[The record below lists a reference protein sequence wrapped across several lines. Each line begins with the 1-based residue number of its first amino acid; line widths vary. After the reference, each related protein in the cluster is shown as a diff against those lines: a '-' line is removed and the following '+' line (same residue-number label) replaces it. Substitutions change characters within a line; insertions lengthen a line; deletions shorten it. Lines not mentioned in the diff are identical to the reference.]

1 MQARDP
7 RRGWRIMASN
17 SLARQSRIVPGMPV
31 SEAMAI
37 KPDLRLLEYDP
48 QEDLAA
54 LVELAQEAWQF
65 SPMVGLEGLDAQLWA
80 GRFLHQ
86 PQAFFLDA
94 TGLTKLLGGPTA
106 MLRQILGWLAGKG
119 YIAYAAMAPSLGAAW
134 ALANYAYRS
143 QAETQ
148 LLRQAQ
154 AELKSSVMMEK
165 PTATT
170 MVEGNDLPSGVV
182 VESVAELPDAVDP
195 LPINALRID
204 GKTHH
209 LLRQLAIRSI
219 GELALLPRA
228 GLANRF
234 GEQLVHRLDEVRQGK
249 ATPIVCLKEP
259 ATYTVE
265 TSLEIPTIQRAT
277 IEEIMRRLVHE
288 LCQRL
293 KNQGEGALRLVAC
306 LRPEQGVTH
315 LVSLGLY
322 RATCNER
329 HLCSLILGQ
338 LERQVF
344 QHAAKTVQPLVAVRL
359 MATMAAPLVW
369 KQQELFNTES
379 QRHREP
385 LAHLIDLLAGRL
397 GRRSVVAARLQRHPQ
412 PELVCQWRPLTGL
425 RSDGQSQ
432 NTSRKLAKS
441 PAKREATS
449 LDEAAIGSQGQP
461 RVGHWLA
468 PSSYDHFRRPT
479 QLYPSPQPLP
489 IQTVDREGL
498 PEHIDFQGDRHT
510 IIQSWGPERIESG
523 WWAGAHHR
531 RDYYRVAT
539 DRGAWLW
546 IYRELQ
552 QKRWFLHGVF

>member
-1 MQARDP
+1 
-7 RRGWRIMASN
+7 
-17 SLARQSRIVPGMPV
+17 
-31 SEAMAI
+31 
-37 KPDLRLLEYDP
+37 
-48 QEDLAA
+48 
-54 LVELAQEAWQF
+54 
-65 SPMVGLEGLDAQLWA
+65 
-80 GRFLHQ
+80 
-86 PQAFFLDA
+86 
-94 TGLTKLLGGPTA
+94 
-106 MLRQILGWLAGKG
+106 
-119 YIAYAAMAPSLGAAW
+119 
-134 ALANYAYRS
+134 
-143 QAETQ
+143 
-148 LLRQAQ
+148 
-154 AELKSSVMMEK
+154 
-165 PTATT
+165 
-170 MVEGNDLPSGVV
+170 
-182 VESVAELPDAVDP
+182 
-195 LPINALRID
+195 
-204 GKTHH
+204 
-209 LLRQLAIRSI
+209 
-219 GELALLPRA
+219 
-228 GLANRF
+228 
-234 GEQLVHRLDEVRQGK
+234 
-249 ATPIVCLKEP
+249 
-259 ATYTVE
+259 
-265 TSLEIPTIQRAT
+265 
-277 IEEIMRRLVHE
+277 
-288 LCQRL
+288 
-293 KNQGEGALRLVAC
+293 
-306 LRPEQGVTH
+306 
-315 LVSLGLY
+315 
-322 RATCNER
+322 
-329 HLCSLILGQ
+329 
-338 LERQVF
+338 
-344 QHAAKTVQPLVAVRL
+344 